1 MNNTRRRRLR
11 ALIAACESLRDQ
23 LADLSAEEE
32 RAQESM
38 PENLIESPQYIR
50 MDWACIH
57 LEHAQTALDTAIAEL
72 TEAMQ

>member
-11 ALIAACESLRDQ
+11 AMLASCEALRAEAAALF
-23 LADLSAEEE
+23 AEED
-32 RAQESM
+32 RARESY
-38 PENLIESPQYIR
+38 PENLGETPTYIR

-72 TEAMQ
+72 TEATQ

>member
-1 MNNTRRRRLR
+1 MNNARRRRLR

-23 LADLSAEEE
+23 LADLSAEED
-32 RAQESM
+32 RAQASM
-38 PENLIESPQYIR
+38 PENMIESPQYIR

-72 TEAMQ
+72 TEATQ

>member
-1 MNNTRRRRLR
+1 M
-11 ALIAACESLRDQ
+11 IASCESLRDQ
-23 LADLSAEEE
+23 LADLSAEED

-50 MDWACIH
+50 MDLACIH
-57 LEHAQTALDTAIAEL
+57 MGRARAAAETAIAEM

>member
-1 MNNTRRRRLR
+1 MNNARRRRLR

-23 LADLSAEEE
+23 LADLSAEED
-32 RAQESM
+32 RAQASM

-72 TEAMQ
+72 TEATQ

>member
-1 MNNTRRRRLR
+1 MNNDRRRRLR
-11 ALIAACESLRDQ
+11 ALIATCESLRDQ
-23 LADLSAEEE
+23 LADLSAEED
-32 RAQESM
+32 RAQASM

-72 TEAMQ
+72 TEATQ

>member
-1 MNNTRRRRLR
+1 MNNDRRRRLR
-11 ALIAACESLRDQ
+11 ALIAACESLRNQ
-23 LADLSAEEE
+23 LADLSAEED
-32 RAQESM
+32 RAQASM

-72 TEAMQ
+72 TEATQ

>member
-1 MNNTRRRRLR
+1 MNNARRRRLR
-11 ALIAACESLRDQ
+11 AMLASCEALRAEAAALF
-23 LADLSAEEE
+23 AEED

-50 MDWACIH
+50 MDLACIH
-57 LEHAQTALDTAIAEL
+57 MDRARAAAETAIAEM

>member
-1 MNNTRRRRLR
+1 MNNARRRRLR

-23 LADLSAEEE
+23 LADLYVEED
-32 RAQESM
+32 RAQASL

-57 LEHAQTALDTAIAEL
+57 LDQARAAAETAIAEMA
-72 TEAMQ
+72 EAMQ